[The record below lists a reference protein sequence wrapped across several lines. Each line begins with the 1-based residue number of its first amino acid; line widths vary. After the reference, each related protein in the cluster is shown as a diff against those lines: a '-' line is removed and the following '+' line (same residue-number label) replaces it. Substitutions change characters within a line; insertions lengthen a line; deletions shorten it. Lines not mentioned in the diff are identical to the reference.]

1 MRNDDVVEY
10 VTKRGFSIARYIDL
24 LSRAGKPRRGR
35 HDLLRVLRRN
45 DIIRESYAA
54 KNKSDPDWK
63 LRALNPWLPP
73 EHIAEYRELT
83 KEYRFSA
90 KEARAVIEKK
100 MRRNSRVDCQAISLS
115 LDEHAIHH
123 VAAAA
128 LPTTMPVRGLR

>member
-10 VTKRGFSIARYIDL
+10 VTRRGYSIARYIDL
-24 LSRAGKPRRGR
+24 LSRAGRPRRGR

-45 DIIRESYAA
+45 EIIRESYAA
-54 KNKSDPDWK
+54 KNRSDPDWK

-73 EHIAEYRELT
+73 EYIAEYRELT

-100 MRRNSRVDCQAISLS
+100 MRRNSRSECQVISLVP
-115 LDEHAIHH
+115 DHPVHHAPERSPQA
-123 VAAAA
+123 VA
-128 LPTTMPVRGLR
+128 G